1 MSKLKG
7 KVWEEARAKALR
19 SLEEITVEEDAEVTR
34 AALADPDNP
43 PLTREDFARMRP
55 AIEAA
60 PELVRRMRGQRGPQ
74 KSKPVKSQLTLRLD
88 PDLVA
93 HFRSLDPGWQ
103 ARINEALRKAAGLK
117 RRA

>member
-1 MSKLKG
+1 MPLYNNVAELRLFRGVVSGELTECG
-7 KVWEEARAKALR
+7 YRGASRAIAP
-19 SLEEITVEEDAEVTR
+19 I
-34 AALADPDNP
+34 NP

-55 AIEAA
+55 AIEVA

-88 PDLVA
+88 PDVIA
-93 HFRSLDPGWQ
+93 HFRSLGPGWQ

-117 RRA
+117 KRA